1 MNWFNRKKK
10 EDNNEIKELLEKILY
25 VLLMKDMRKLWP
37 EDAKKI
43 LGKEIYEK
51 ISKL

>member
-10 EDNNEIKELLEKILY
+10 EDNEIKELLEKILY
-25 VLLMKDMRKLWP
+25 VLLNKDIKRFMP
-37 EDAKKI
+37 NDAKKI